1 MPQTKSMNSDATNGN
16 LLTKQNIYI
25 RSVLSYIEV
34 ICAGLLHIVETEPSV
49 ANIAW
54 SFNIVCVDGQSERFH
69 CAC

>member
-1 MPQTKSMNSDATNGN
+1 M
-16 LLTKQNIYI
+16 YI
-25 RSVLSYIEV
+25 QCVLSYVEV
-34 ICAGLLHIVETEPSV
+34 IRAGLLHVVEAEPTV